1 MATPSQTSS
10 AGAGRPGG
18 APEIDPVTVE
28 VIRGGMET
36 VAYEMATHVSL
47 TATTPILNQSN
58 ERNATILDGRGALAA
73 LSVGIPQFMLS
84 STLPIRF
91 ALGFFAAEGGL
102 HEGDVLVANDP
113 YHGGGH
119 LPDYN
124 VFAPVVRDGE
134 VVLIA
139 SIQCHHADTGGG
151 MPGGYNAEALDIWA
165 EGVRFPAVKVYD
177 RGRERRDVVYMMQVN
192 NRTPTFI
199 GDLRAQIGAAQLGVK
214 RLQQILDRYG
224 IHAVRAAVDHS
235 IAYAARRFREEVASW
250 PDGVYEADCFVD
262 HDPVGNPDIRVHV
275 KITVDGDRLTV
286 DFTGSDTRQELKAYS
301 TFGNTRGYVVAQL
314 ASMMDPSIPKNEG
327 FFDSIDLIVPE
338 GCVLNPREGWT
349 VAAGTHHPGVEVGE
363 AIARALSQVLPERSC
378 PQIYKLGGPNVFV
391 GTHPETGRM
400 FIDHGV
406 DVLACYCNAVRGQDG
421 WGSMPASF
429 GNLIRATA
437 EVNESIFP
445 VRHEWCD
452 YETDTGGPGQWRGC
466 PGSRV
471 VKRVLVPAGLSTWM
485 VGMKYPMAGVE
496 GGGDGAPNRLTL
508 RYDTRP
514 APVANIAAAEPHAA
528 GEAFEYVYGGGGG
541 YGDPLLRDPARVLD
555 DVLDGYVSRASA
567 ERDYGV
573 VFGGSLEGLDLAVDA
588 AATGARRAALR
599 AARQSGPR

>member
-1 MATPSQTSS
+1 MATQPDL
-10 AGAGRPGG
+10 APPAARPRL
-18 APEIDPVTVE
+18 APAVDPVSVE
-28 VIRGGMET
+28 VIRGAMET

-58 ERNATILDGRGALAA
+58 ERNATILDGRGRLAA

-84 STLPIRF
+84 STLPVRF
-91 ALGFFAAEGGL
+91 ALDFFRDEGM
-102 HEGDVLVANDP
+102 HEGDVFVANDP

-124 VFAPVVRDGE
+124 VFAPVVVDGE

-165 EGVRFPAVKVYD
+165 EGVRFPAVKVHD

-199 GDLRAQIGAAQLGVK
+199 GDLRAQIGAAQLGAR
-214 RLQQILDRYG
+214 RLRELVARWG
-224 IHAVRAAVDHS
+224 VPTVLAAVDHS
-235 IAYAARRFREEVASW
+235 IAYAARRFREEVSAW
-250 PDGVYEADCFVD
+250 PDGVYSADAFVD
-262 HDPVGNPDIRVHV
+262 HDPIGNPDIRVHV
-275 KITVDGDRLTV
+275 TVTVAGDRLRV
-286 DFTGSDTRQELKAYS
+286 DFTGSDAREGLKAYS

-314 ASMMDPSIPKNEG
+314 ASMMDPAIPKNEG
-327 FFDSIDLIVPE
+327 FFDSIDLVVPE
-338 GCVLNPREGWT
+338 GCVLNPRPGWT

-363 AIARALSQVLPERSC
+363 AIARALARILPERAC
-378 PQIYKLGGPNVFV
+378 PQIYKLGGPNVLV
-391 GTHPETGRM
+391 GQQPGSGRI

-406 DVLACYCNAVRGQDG
+406 DVLAAYCNAVKGCDG

-437 EVNESIFP
+437 EINESIFP
-445 VRHEWCD
+445 VRHECCD
-452 YETDTGGPGQWRGC
+452 YATDSGGAGQWRGC

-471 VKRVLVPAGLSTWM
+471 VKRTLVPATLSTWM
-485 VGMKYPMAGVE
+485 VGMKYPMAGVA
-496 GGGDGAPNRLTL
+496 GARDGSPNRLTV
-508 RYDTRP
+508 RFDSDP
-514 APVANIAAAEPHAA
+514 APVTNVANAVPHAA
-528 GEAFEYVYGGGGG
+528 GEAFEYLYGGGGG
-541 YGDPLLRDPARVLD
+541 WGDPLDRDPRRVLD
-555 DVLDGYVSRASA
+555 DVLDEYVSLAAA

-573 VFGGSLEGLDLAVDA
+573 VFRGRLEDSSLAVDE
-588 AATGARRAALR
+588 AATRALR
-599 AARQSGPR
+599 ASRRRG